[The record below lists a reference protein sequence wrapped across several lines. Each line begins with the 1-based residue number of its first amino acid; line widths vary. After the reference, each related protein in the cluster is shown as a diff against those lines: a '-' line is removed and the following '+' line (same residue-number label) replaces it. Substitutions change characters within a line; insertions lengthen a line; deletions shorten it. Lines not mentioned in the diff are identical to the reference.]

1 MNKTFIQT
9 YDKIAKW
16 FSKSR
21 KNMKWEE
28 INYFLEK
35 YFLKTEKKEKISILD
50 VWCWS
55 WRLLEQIAEITWRN
69 DFDYLWVD
77 SSIEMINEAKIN
89 FPSHNFQLLDMEN
102 LDKLQWKEFDF
113 VFFIASF
120 HHKMFLKQREK
131 TLLYLKNILKKDSV
145 IFLTNWALD
154 SEINKEKFKN
164 SEVVFTKKDFQNE
177 SDFEEKQKE
186 KDFQSKDFSIKF
198 SWFYRYYHCFTLE
211 ELDFLFKKA
220 DFEIIENRL
229 FDNWRNFISILKNN
243 L

>member
-1 MNKTFIQT
+1 MCLLSHSNFETSAFIL
-9 YDKIAKW
+9 
-16 FSKSR
+16 SK
-21 KNMKWEE
+21 
-28 INYFLEK
+28 
-35 YFLKTEKKEKISILD
+35 
-50 VWCWS
+50 
-55 WRLLEQIAEITWRN
+55 
-69 DFDYLWVD
+69 
-77 SSIEMINEAKIN
+77 
-89 FPSHNFQLLDMEN
+89 
-102 LDKLQWKEFDF
+102 
-113 VFFIASF
+113 VFFKDSETQSKTISSVEIFLSSLINSF
-120 HHKMFLKQREK
+120 SIVKSLVSIIFFEVSF
-131 TLLYLKNILKKDSV
+131 KNILKKDSI